1 MSESNTEKVNW
12 DSGVLKNYEQMIAKI
27 PIFLRPMAN
36 DKVGKKAENNARE
49 NNRNVSE
56 KDIIDAFFS
65 ETPFGFHGPMI
76 TDMED
81 LNIDYKQYGYPE

>member
-27 PIFLRPMAN
+27 PIFLRPMAK

-49 NNRNVSE
+49 NSRNVSE

-76 TDMED
+76 TDMEEFG
-81 LNIDYKQYGYPE
+81 IDYKKYGHPK